1 MCKRWELFTSQLNR
15 HSPTQSHARS
25 LGLKAKLEEANRWGG
40 NIQKTSSLL
49 IWYGQAQEG
58 SEFTIDPLPVTRVA
72 SCCRSVIRACR
83 LNALLTVTCGL
94 ILLHEGRHADKPAS
108 VCLLRKVL
116 ESRPRCQLQG
126 FFFNSRKAGASCC
139 RVEKSRSSTSLACF
153 RSPPLPPPPS
163 SHYIS

>member
-1 MCKRWELFTSQLNR
+1 M
-15 HSPTQSHARS
+15 
-25 LGLKAKLEEANRWGG
+25 
-40 NIQKTSSLL
+40 
-49 IWYGQAQEG
+49 IWQAQEG

-72 SCCRSVIRACR
+72 SFCRSVIRACR

-126 FFFNSRKAGASCC
+126 VFFFNSRKAGASCC
-139 RVEKSRSSTSLACF
+139 RVEKSRSSTSLTCF
-153 RSPPLPPPPS
+153 RSPPPS
-163 SHYIS
+163 PLLTLHLLAVLIVSCRCVSTEVVSGSDINRQSSRR